1 MSIQFLRCMQI
12 NFSQCHVVL
21 KYVVYLCTKFGY
33 KMFNTF
39 LDIFCSVIG
48 PFSVQKPKTG
58 AAIMIFFFM
67 MILIKQQYKV
77 ILKYKTLK
85 NFIKKWRF

>member
-1 MSIQFLRCMQI
+1 MQI

-33 KMFNTF
+33 TMINTF

-58 AAIMIFFFM
+58 AAIMIFFM

-77 ILKYKTLK
+77 VLKYKTSK
-85 NFIKKWRF
+85 NFIKK

>member
-1 MSIQFLRCMQI
+1 MCWNMLSTCVPSLVIKWLT
-12 NFSQCHVVL
+12 L
-21 KYVVYLCTKFGY
+21 
-33 KMFNTF
+33 

-48 PFSVQKPKTG
+48 PFSVQKPETG

-67 MILIKQQYKV
+67 MILIKQQYEV
-77 ILKYKTLK
+77 VLKYKSLK

>member
-21 KYVVYLCTKFGY
+21 KYVVYQCTKFGY

-58 AAIMIFFFM
+58 AAIMIFFHDDF
-67 MILIKQQYKV
+67 
-77 ILKYKTLK
+77 
-85 NFIKKWRF
+85 N

>member
-1 MSIQFLRCMQI
+1 MSIQFLTCMQI

-39 LDIFCSVIG
+39 LDIFCSVSG
-48 PFSVQKPKTG
+48 PFSVEKPKTG
-58 AAIMIFFFM
+58 AAIMIFFS
-67 MILIKQQYKV
+67 
-77 ILKYKTLK
+77 
-85 NFIKKWRF
+85 